1 MKKILSTIY
10 LITGYLILAYVLR
23 NMSLEVICLSILGIL
38 FITSGIF
45 YVISDY
51 NIHQLSWFHKR
62 TGFLYLL
69 FLIPIPFFI
78 FLFRTLL
85 PV

>member
-1 MKKILSTIY
+1 MKKLISIIY

-23 NMSLEVICLSILGIL
+23 NTNLETICLSLLGIL
-38 FITSGIF
+38 FISSGIF

-51 NIHQLSWFHKR
+51 NIHQLSWFRKR

-69 FLIPIPFFI
+69 FLIPVPILI
-78 FLFRTLL
+78 FLLRILEL
-85 PV
+85 

>member
-1 MKKILSTIY
+1 MKKILSIIY

-23 NMSLEVICLSILGIL
+23 EMSLEIICFSLLGIF
-38 FITSGIF
+38 FIASGIF

-69 FLIPIPFFI
+69 FLIPVPIFI
-78 FLFRTLL
+78 FLFRTL
-85 PV
+85 